1 MLYRNYREAQGAI
14 WGPVLRDLTGNV
26 NERHIGIYFR
36 TSLFREECSGRMD
49 LAELAEGVK
58 GRGQREKGSHCK
70 PPIKRPPRLRL
81 LPLLQGLRP
90 SALTLSG

>member
-26 NERHIGIYFR
+26 NERHIRIYFR
-36 TSLFREECSGRMD
+36 IYLFREECSGRMD

-58 GRGQREKGSHCK
+58 GRGDSRRKVATPS
-70 PPIKRPPRLRL
+70 PP
-81 LPLLQGLRP
+81 
-90 SALTLSG
+90 